1 MQSLLSSEEF
11 DTGSPTCRGKSG
23 CLTLNRSI
31 VRHHFKLRRRL
42 SLDSCSRMDMGI
54 GTGMGI
60 GMGGADTVSWLLGL
74 KLFVC
79 VELLIGS
86 WL

>member
-1 MQSLLSSEEF
+1 VRAHVVNNQNALEDAELILSSEEF

-60 GMGGADTVSWLLGL
+60 GMGGADTVSWL
-74 KLFVC
+74 
-79 VELLIGS
+79 
-86 WL
+86 

>member
-60 GMGGADTVSWLLGL
+60 GMGGADTVSWL
-74 KLFVC
+74 
-79 VELLIGS
+79 
-86 WL
+86 